1 VPPGFLT
8 AHGRSLM
15 KLLGAYNR
23 GYFVS
28 LGLMSASGCADAPRI
43 CFWADNE
50 QRTVESAKALA
61 EGMLPGCA
69 VDVRSRPEGE
79 RDTLFAGTGNLD
91 PNLASSAILG
101 RIGSNPQGLV
111 ELYGAA
117 FDELERVLFGCA
129 PPKTCRPDNEESKR
143 LSLRSS
149 AKMIPGRSNDPSEVT
164 GPFHTASTL
173 TENLLLE
180 YANGMTG
187 KELGWGRLNEGGL
200 TQIMILHTV
209 YADLA
214 RRTPYIAQARGSNLL
229 NHVLNSLRQ
238 AVAEKSVAGAIGKPG
253 DVALVIMGHDTNIS
267 NLSGM
272 LKISWLLPSYQPDD
286 TPPGGSLVFELWR
299 AAGGKQHSV
308 RTYYTAQTLDQMRQ
322 AAPLT
327 LGSPP
332 AKAPVFIPGCSSSF
346 ENFDCDWVDFQRT
359 AVTAIDPRFV
369 ER

>member
-1 VPPGFLT
+1 
-8 AHGRSLM
+8 M

-149 AKMIPGRSNDPSEVT
+149 AKVPPGRANNPSEVT
-164 GPFHTASTL
+164 GPLHTASTL

-187 KELGWGRLNEGGL
+187 KELGWGRLSEGGL
-200 TQIMILHTV
+200 TQIMVLHTV
-209 YADLA
+209 YADLV
-214 RRTPYIAQARGSNLL
+214 RRTPYIARARGSNLL
-229 NHVLNSLRQ
+229 SHVLESLRQ
-238 AVAEKSVAGAIGKPG
+238 AVAEKPVAGAIGKPG
-253 DVALVIMGHDTNIS
+253 DVALVVVGHDTNLS

-272 LKISWLLPSYQPDD
+272 LEISWLLPGYQPDD

-299 AAGGKQHSV
+299 ADGGKQYSI

-322 AAPLT
+322 AVPLT

-332 AKAPVFIPGCSSSF
+332 ARAPIFIPGCSTSS
-346 ENFDCDWVDFQRT
+346 ENFDCDWADFQRT
-359 AVTAIDPRFV
+359 VATAIDSQFV